1 MINKFKYLDS
11 FYWQLCFFKRQ
22 FANEYSG
29 HWCFLDGK
37 IKTILETFW
46 QLLNLL
52 VPTWFQFLS
61 DKLILIGAD
70 SNLELLFNNIEKTNN
85 ELRDAII
92 KMQVKQDFLQNKKNQ
107 MSILIFIKWIIEY

>member
-1 MINKFKYLDS
+1 MVNKLEYLDS

-29 HWCFLDGK
+29 HWYFLDGK

-85 ELRDAII
+85 ELRD
-92 KMQVKQDFLQNKKNQ
+92 QL
-107 MSILIFIKWIIEY
+107 